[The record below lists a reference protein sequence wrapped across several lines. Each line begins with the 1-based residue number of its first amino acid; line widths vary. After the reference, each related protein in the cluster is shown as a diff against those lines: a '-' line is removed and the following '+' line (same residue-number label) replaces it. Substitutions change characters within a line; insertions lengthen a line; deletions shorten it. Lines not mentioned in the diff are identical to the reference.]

1 MLESK
6 QEGETCFVYLKPQN
20 KSDPYDLKVVDYT
33 DRQPETKYYT
43 LSGKGL
49 TLYENDTPVEFL
61 GLG

>member
-1 MLESK
+1 M
-6 QEGETCFVYLKPQN
+6 YLKPQN